1 MEARK
6 PTVRSSPDST
16 QAKGVGRGRGRV
28 QSIKCLKI
36 YEEESRRMPS
46 RSGVARVVGGLIQQ
60 APIGPESGVR
70 GAITPNKG
78 KNKKQTLIH

>member
-28 QSIKCLKI
+28 QSTKCLKI
-36 YEEESRRMPS
+36 YEEESGRMPS

-70 GAITPNKG
+70 GAITP
-78 KNKKQTLIH
+78 